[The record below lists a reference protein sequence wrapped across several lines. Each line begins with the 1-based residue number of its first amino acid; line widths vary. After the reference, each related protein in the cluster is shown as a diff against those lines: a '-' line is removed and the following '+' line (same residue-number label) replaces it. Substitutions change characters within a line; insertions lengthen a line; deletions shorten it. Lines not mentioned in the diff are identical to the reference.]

1 VRRLWAPRLR
11 GDGVRSRLRRR
22 ARQSRRTA
30 SEAVDPDAG
39 VGLIDVLDSA
49 AVVVIVVAGVAF
61 LVLVAIPLV
70 LVVIDL
76 VIALVLTALGIGAR
90 LLFRRPWTVEA
101 KSEAGER
108 HRWRVVGLR
117 ASREHA
123 ADVANALAH
132 GTPLPGG
139 EVPSRPPVDGATSA
153 SS

>member
-1 VRRLWAPRLR
+1 MRERIRR
-11 GDGVRSRLRRR
+11 GGR
-22 ARQSRRTA
+22 ASRRTA
-30 SEAVDPDAG
+30 GEVADVDGGGFAVD
-39 VGLIDVLDSA
+39 VLEGGALAVAIVA
-49 AVVVIVVAGVAF
+49 ALVVLTVLLPFVVILGE
-61 LVLVAIPLV
+61 
-70 LVVIDL
+70 L
-76 VIALVLTALGIGAR
+76 VIAILLALLGIAAR

-101 KSEAGER
+101 MSEAGER

-132 GTPLPGG
+132 GNPLPGG